1 MPLFFSH
8 KTAGTENTSPHIQW
22 SVTIVCGGIFLQ
34 YYLKCRSLTQAQR
47 GAKVLERGGIGASV
61 NRLPKSVSERGC
73 GYVIA
78 VAEYRLER
86 ALSVLAD
93 AGIRP
98 ENVFVRDGDGGYRD
112 AEHDLS

>member
-1 MPLFFSH
+1 M
-8 KTAGTENTSPHIQW
+8 
-22 SVTIVCGGIFLQ
+22 Q

-47 GAKVLERGGIGASV
+47 GVKILERSGVGASV

-78 VAEYRLER
+78 VAEDRLER
-86 ALSVLAD
+86 ALSVLAE

-98 ENVFVRDGDGGYRD
+98 ENVFMRDGDGGYKE
-112 AEHDLS
+112 AGHDLS